1 MADIKADPTLKNAD
15 ILCLQETFCQEIPI
29 LPGYTGYLAGEGRG
43 RGVAAYVRNNLVD
56 KKRLIK
62 VERLEG
68 FEFFQ
73 GLKLHFHDLHILNIY
88 RSPDPA
94 FIKDLP
100 QFVQL
105 LKRNI
110 SPEQQTMI
118 CGDFNYDYWKEPNHK
133 IAVMLKGMGF
143 NQIVREPTTIKG
155 KCIDHVYLKTKFC
168 YKHHL
173 YYPYY
178 TDHECVCTMLKKR
191 VTMD

>member
-1 MADIKADPTLKNAD
+1 M
-15 ILCLQETFCQEIPI
+15 E
-29 LPGYTGYLAGEGRG
+29 
-43 RGVAAYVRNNLVD
+43 
-56 KKRLIK
+56 KKPKKLLLK
-62 VERLEG
+62 VEKLEG
-68 FEFFQ
+68 FDFFQ
-73 GLKLHFHDLHILNIY
+73 GLKLHFEDLHILNIY

-100 QFVQL
+100 KFVEI

-110 SPEQQTMI
+110 SPQQQTMV

-155 KCIDHVYLKTKFC
+155 NCIDHVYLKTKFC
-168 YKHHL
+168 YKYRL

-191 VTMD
+191 ITM